1 MAEPVDST
9 ELLES
14 DPNYDRLQLK
24 SSQEKDAESTA
35 SVEESE
41 TLHLLKDGEKKKV
54 YSEPVCEY
62 LLETL
67 ACKLI
72 P

>member
-1 MAEPVDST
+1 MAEPVIAT

-24 SSQEKDAESTA
+24 SSQEISAELSA

-41 TLHLLKDGEKKKV
+41 TLHLLKDGEKKV